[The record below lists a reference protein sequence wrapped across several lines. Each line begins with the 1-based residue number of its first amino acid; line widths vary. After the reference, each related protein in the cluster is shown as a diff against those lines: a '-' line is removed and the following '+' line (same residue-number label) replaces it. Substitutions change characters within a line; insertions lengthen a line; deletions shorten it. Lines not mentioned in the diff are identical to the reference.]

1 MSENMGRHRARSIG
15 ILASAILLL
24 AMPGYADD
32 AEVEAESEN
41 PAEKSAETPAES
53 APLPLSD
60 KESAALDLLLES
72 IDSDK
77 ATIDFLTRRAE
88 TTEGLIKSLS
98 VARRDK
104 IMAQRFASI
113 LEMARTLVDLDE
125 EGKDTHRYK
134 RPVKQDLG
142 RLPVAAFAALDRIAA
157 QVSYPAE
164 SADTM
169 ELVAADL
176 FLMNLL
182 AEGDSVY
189 QLLIDFLAV
198 SEMLQHDVSKERD
211 AIAGELSNAAANRS
225 IFLEMSIERAASY
238 RAGTAILPES
248 TELDAAQKVADAR
261 VKQISVSLQRTLGL
275 MSQLDIDVRR
285 YRQQVLKATG
295 EITTEVL
302 DVDVIANLISDWSTE
317 FRDLIAEQGPKL
329 ILKMLII
336 FIIVYLAIR
345 LSRLVELGINRGL
358 DTSKVQMSHLLRRML
373 VSSAR
378 NLVVMLGFLIAL
390 SQLGISLGPLLAG
403 LGIAGFIIGFAMQDA
418 LSNFASGMLILFYR
432 PFDVGD
438 TVEAGGV
445 YGKVRSMSLV
455 NTTIMTFDNQSLVIP
470 NNLIWSSVI
479 KNVTAQR
486 TRRVDLTFGISYA
499 DDIEHAE
506 KLFREIV
513 VANDKVLS
521 SPEPMIHLHELADSS
536 VNFIVRPWV
545 KTDDYWDVYWEI
557 TKAVKLRLD
566 AEGISIPFPQR
577 DVHLHQTSPA

>member
-1 MSENMGRHRARSIG
+1 MGRRRARSMG

-32 AEVEAESEN
+32 TGVEAEAEN
-41 PAEKSAETPAES
+41 PVEKPADTPAEK
-53 APLPLSD
+53 APLPLLD
-60 KESAALDLLLES
+60 EESAALDLLLES

-77 ATIDFLTRRAE
+77 ATIDFLTERAE
-88 TTEGLIKSLS
+88 STEGLIQS
-98 VARRDK
+98 VSEARRDK

-113 LEMARTLVDLDE
+113 LEMARTLVKLDN

-134 RPVKQDLG
+134 RPVEQDL
-142 RLPVAAFAALDRIAA
+142 RQLPDAAFAALGRIGA
-157 QVSYPAE
+157 QLSYPGD

-169 ELVAADL
+169 EFVAADL
-176 FLMNLL
+176 LLMNLL
-182 AEGDSVY
+182 ADSDSVF
-189 QLLIDFLAV
+189 QLLVDFLSV
-198 SEMLQHDVSKERD
+198 SELLKIDVSAERD
-211 AIAGELSNAAANRS
+211 VIAGELSNAAANRS
-225 IFLEMSIERAASY
+225 IFLEMSIRRAANY
-238 RAGTAILPES
+238 RAGAAILPEN
-248 TELDAAQKVADAR
+248 TELAAALKVADAR
-261 VKQISVSLQRTLGL
+261 VRQIAASLQKTLGL
-275 MSQLDIDVRR
+275 MVPLGIDVRR
-285 YRQQVLKATG
+285 YRHQVLKATG
-295 EITTEVL
+295 EITTDVL
-302 DVDVIANLISDWSTE
+302 DVDVIAELISDWTGA
-317 FRDLIAEQGPKL
+317 FRDLMVEQGPKL
-329 ILKMLII
+329 ILKTLII

-373 VSSAR
+373 VSTAR

-455 NTTIMTFDNQSLVIP
+455 NTTVMTFDNQSLVIP
-470 NNLIWSSVI
+470 NNLIWSKVI

-499 DDIEHAE
+499 DDIENAE
-506 KLFREIV
+506 NVFREIV
-513 VANDKVLS
+513 EANDKVLS

-577 DVHLHQTSPA
+577 DVHLHQSSPA